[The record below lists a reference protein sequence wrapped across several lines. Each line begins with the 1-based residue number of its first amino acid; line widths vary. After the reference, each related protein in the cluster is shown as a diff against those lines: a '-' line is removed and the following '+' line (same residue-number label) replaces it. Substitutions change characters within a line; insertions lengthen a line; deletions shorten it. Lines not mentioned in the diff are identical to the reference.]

1 MSQTE
6 QFNPDYSEGDLW
18 STDSSTQTNAYA
30 SSYGDA
36 SSSAS
41 SSCWSTYSSYSTGS
55 NSNNPGYALSGYE
68 ADLESMASSK
78 P

>member
-18 STDSSTQTNAYA
+18 SSDSSTNAYA

-41 SSCWSTYSSYSTGS
+41 STCWSTCSSYSYGS
-55 NSNNPGYALSGYE
+55 NSNNPGYATSGYE

>member
-1 MSQTE
+1 MSQNE

-18 STDSSTQTNAYA
+18 CSDASTQTGTYA
-30 SSYGDA
+30 SSSY

-41 SSCWSTYSSYSTGS
+41 SWSTGSSYSTGS
-55 NSNNPGYALSGYE
+55 NCNNPGYATSGYQ
-68 ADLESMASSK
+68 ADLESMASSN